1 MDSTHAAVPNPSAD
15 IRAGVTKFIDCDFFS
30 KDRCTEKNPWPVGGD
45 DRGHTTAVDATATGS
60 GDHRDRLWR
69 GPAGLACICLAR
81 FKSVASDLFDWARL
95 YHRDAWGD

>member
-1 MDSTHAAVPNPSAD
+1 MRMMEL
-15 IRAGVTKFIDCDFFS
+15 IYWYIDLIS
-30 KDRCTEKNPWPVGGD
+30 
-45 DRGHTTAVDATATGS
+45 H
-60 GDHRDRLWR
+60 RLWR

>member
-1 MDSTHAAVPNPSAD
+1 MGSGHAVASDPFAD
-15 IRAGVTKFIDCDFFS
+15 TRVSVAKFVDCDFFS

-45 DRGHTTAVDATATGS
+45 DRGHTAAVDATATGC

-69 GPAGLACICLAR
+69 SPAGLARICLAR

-95 YHRDAWGD
+95 HHRDAWGD